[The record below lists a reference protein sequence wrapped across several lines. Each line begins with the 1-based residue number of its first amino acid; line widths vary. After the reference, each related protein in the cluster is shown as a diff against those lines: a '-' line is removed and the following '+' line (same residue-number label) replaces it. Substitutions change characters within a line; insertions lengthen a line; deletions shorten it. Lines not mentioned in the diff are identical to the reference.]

1 MQKRGY
7 GAAGVEE
14 ATQSLVIIP
23 VMLTTCDSLSTNS
36 ALQKWVHFS
45 SFPRL
50 QKPNW
55 FQLIASKIEPHSNLP
70 FKTGGWGLS
79 SQEISYVNISRGRN
93 ILAMWKKNRPL
104 QNRLTLHVFMV
115 LWFRFFSTWW
125 FYWNLEPFCI
135 SLHLVGLF
143 WNRSLY
149 FGEFS
154 RALLVLS
161 SLVNSPFAELSL
173 QNLCNKWGGGYKGVQ
188 TSYLPYIAFPTERPC
203 FSWLPSWS
211 SAPLRLQN
219 SRGLPYPSP
228 YSTNSHPTAPPPKKR
243 QRFSFSSF
251 FMQPSPEPEG

>member
-1 MQKRGY
+1 M
-7 GAAGVEE
+7 
-14 ATQSLVIIP
+14 SLW
-23 VMLTTCDSLSTNS
+23 CCGS
-36 ALQKWVHFS
+36 A
-45 SFPRL
+45 
-50 QKPNW
+50 
-55 FQLIASKIEPHSNLP
+55 
-70 FKTGGWGLS
+70 
-79 SQEISYVNISRGRN
+79 
-93 ILAMWKKNRPL
+93 
-104 QNRLTLHVFMV
+104 
-115 LWFRFFSTWW
+115 FSTWW
-125 FYWNLEPFCI
+125 FYWNLESFCI

-188 TSYLPYIAFPTERPC
+188 TSYLPYIAFPTESPC

-228 YSTNSHPTAPPPKKR
+228 YSTNPHPTAPPPPKKR

>member
-1 MQKRGY
+1 M
-7 GAAGVEE
+7 
-14 ATQSLVIIP
+14 SLW
-23 VMLTTCDSLSTNS
+23 CCGS
-36 ALQKWVHFS
+36 A
-45 SFPRL
+45 
-50 QKPNW
+50 
-55 FQLIASKIEPHSNLP
+55 
-70 FKTGGWGLS
+70 
-79 SQEISYVNISRGRN
+79 
-93 ILAMWKKNRPL
+93 
-104 QNRLTLHVFMV
+104 
-115 LWFRFFSTWW
+115 FSTWW

-173 QNLCNKWGGGYKGVQ
+173 QNLRNKWGGGYKGVQ

-203 FSWLPSWS
+203 FSRLPSWS

-228 YSTNSHPTAPPPKKR
+228 YSTNSHPTAPPPPKKTKVFVFKLLYATQPR
-243 QRFSFSSF
+243 TGRIETIKCFRYSSRPIMSDVRVSAWRDSKTSQKRTF
-251 FMQPSPEPEG
+251 PFIVRRMFLAMGNWCFTR

>member
-1 MQKRGY
+1 MQTRGY

-173 QNLCNKWGGGYKGVQ
+173 QKLMQQVGWGLQGGPNLLPPIHCIPDRTPLFLL
-188 TSYLPYIAFPTERPC
+188 TSFLIFSPFAIA
-203 FSWLPSWS
+203 
-211 SAPLRLQN
+211 
-219 SRGLPYPSP
+219 
-228 YSTNSHPTAPPPKKR
+228 K
-243 QRFSFSSF
+243 
-251 FMQPSPEPEG
+251 

>member
-1 MQKRGY
+1 MVPLFFDLVVLLKP
-7 GAAGVEE
+7 GA
-14 ATQSLVIIP
+14 
-23 VMLTTCDSLSTNS
+23 
-36 ALQKWVHFS
+36 
-45 SFPRL
+45 
-50 QKPNW
+50 
-55 FQLIASKIEPHSNLP
+55 
-70 FKTGGWGLS
+70 
-79 SQEISYVNISRGRN
+79 
-93 ILAMWKKNRPL
+93 
-104 QNRLTLHVFMV
+104 
-115 LWFRFFSTWW
+115 
-125 FYWNLEPFCI
+125 FCI
-135 SLHLVGLF
+135 SLHLVSLF

-173 QNLCNKWGGGYKGVQ
+173 QNLCNKWGWGYKGVQ

-228 YSTNSHPTAPPPKKR
+228 YSTNSHPTAPAPPPKKK